1 MIPRDVHTA
10 ADLRRIIEKRGAK
23 NVTIAVPNAK
33 GLLRTKYI
41 SRDKQFSVLKNG
53 WCMPP
58 VVLVLDFGDIKL
70 CSFFEHA

>member
-1 MIPRDVHTA
+1 
-10 ADLRRIIEKRGAK
+10 
-23 NVTIAVPNAK
+23 VPDAK

-58 VVLVLDFGDIKL
+58 VVLALDLGDIKL